1 MNTTDL
7 CFLPALEQAGL
18 IRSGQLSARELLEA
32 HLAQIARMNPA
43 VNAIIT
49 LDPEGARA
57 QARAADE
64 AQARGATLGPLHGL
78 PVAHKDLLETRG
90 MRTTYGSPIHR
101 DFVPDYDAL
110 VAERIVAAGAIRIGK
125 TNTPEFGAGS
135 QTFNPIFGATRNP
148 YDLSKTVGGSSG
160 GAAAALACGMI
171 PIADGSDMGGSL
183 RNPASFCNVVGLRP
197 SPGRVPALPQRMG
210 WFTLSVEGPMAR
222 TVGDVA
228 LLLSVIAGPDPR
240 APLSLSDPGSRFGQ
254 PLARDFSGVRIAWA
268 GDLGLPFDPEVLR
281 VVDARR
287 ATFEALGGVVEDA
300 RPDLGAADAIFKTLR
315 AWSFYAGQA
324 DNLRQR
330 RDQLKRTIIDNAEAG
345 ARLSGADV
353 AQAEIARTQLFLR
366 VTEFMRHYDFIVLPT
381 VQVPPFEVTLE
392 YPTEINGAPMGSY
405 IDWMRSCYYISTIGN
420 PALSVPAGFTQ
431 SGLPVGLQI
440 VGRHHDDWGVLQL
453 GQAYE
458 AATERWKLRPQFAL
472 EASQK

>member
-1 MNTTDL
+1 M
-7 CFLPALEQAGL
+7 CFLPAREQTRL
-18 IRSGQLSARELLEA
+18 IRSGQLSARDLLEA
-32 HLAQIARMNPA
+32 HLTQIARLNPA

-49 LDPEGARA
+49 LDSEGARA

-64 AQARGATLGPLHGL
+64 AQARGAALGPLHGL

-101 DFVPDYDAL
+101 DFIPDFDAL
-110 VAERIVAAGAIRIGK
+110 LAERIAAAGAIRIGK

-135 QTFNPIFGATRNP
+135 QTFNPLFGATRNP

-222 TVGDVA
+222 TVADVA
-228 LLLSVIAGPDPR
+228 LLLSAIAGPDTR
-240 APLSLSDPGSRFGQ
+240 APLSLSEPGSRFRQ
-254 PLARDFSGVRIAWA
+254 PLDRDMAGARIAWA

-281 VVDARR
+281 VVDAQR
-287 ATFEALGGVVEDA
+287 ATFEALGCVVEDA
-300 RPDLGAADAIFKTLR
+300 RPDLSAADAIFKTLR

-324 DNLRQR
+324 DNLRHR
-330 RDQLKRTIIDNAEAG
+330 RDQLKRTITDNAEAG
-345 ARLSGADV
+345 ARLSGADI

-366 VTEFMRHYDFIVLPT
+366 VTEFMRRYDFIVLPT
-381 VQVPPFEVTLE
+381 VQVAPFDVTQE
-392 YPTEINGAPMGSY
+392 YPTEINGTPMGSY
-405 IDWMRSCYYISTIGN
+405 IDWMRSCYYISTAGN
-420 PALSVPAGFTQ
+420 PALSIPAGFTRA
-431 SGLPVGLQI
+431 GLPVGLQI
-440 VGRHHDDWGVLQL
+440 VGRHNDDWGVLQL
-453 GQAYE
+453 GHAFE
-458 AATERWKLRPQFAL
+458 RATAFWRRHPAPSLAG
-472 EASQK
+472 A